1 MSKASEGYWPER
13 GTLRAVLSRRRL
25 WSVLFAPFARLGIA
39 RSSRRS
45 RDLSGFVK
53 EKVAVSVCGFI
64 ASEQIFAVP
73 SNHSPTKREYP

>member
-1 MSKASEGYWPER
+1 MEKASERSRPER
-13 GTLRAVLSRRRL
+13 GVLGALLSRRRL
-25 WSVLFAPFARLGIA
+25 GSVLLAPFARLGIA

-53 EKVAVSVCGFI
+53 EKAAVSVCGFI